1 MYFYISVCV
10 CVCAGFG
17 VHYQAETLA
26 ANQEL
31 HGGDFFSVMDQ
42 DTSHISCIYT
52 EGWSGSRVG
61 SFPFEPLCV

>member
-1 MYFYISVCV
+1 MHVFLYFRVCV

-52 EGWSGSRVG
+52 EG
-61 SFPFEPLCV
+61 